1 MYIKYELNRAKN
13 GEVFN
18 REMIEWVLETDRD
31 LIELDDRLNYLL
43 AQHISNI
50 EEVKKYGTGYIGS
63 MKIVGL
69 VINDNDYVGDL
80 DEEAFK
86 SYLSST
92 GMIGPD
98 VIEWNRELGPS
109 KEKSDESKETDS
121 NDNE

>member
-31 LIELDDRLNYLL
+31 LVELDDRLNYLL
-43 AQHISNI
+43 AQHISNV

-69 VINDNDYVGDL
+69 VINDNDYVGGL
-80 DEEAFK
+80 NEEAFK
-86 SYLSST
+86 GYLSSSE
-92 GMIGPD
+92 MIGPD
-98 VIEWNRELGPS
+98 VIEWNRKDEEQKDD
-109 KEKSDESKETDS
+109 KENKE
-121 NDNE
+121 

>member
-31 LIELDDRLNYLL
+31 LVELDDRLNYLL
-43 AQHISNI
+43 AQHISNL

-69 VINDNDYVGDL
+69 VITDKDYVGGL
-80 DEEAFK
+80 NEEAFK
-86 SYLSST
+86 GYLSSSAI
-92 GMIGPD
+92 IGPD
-98 VIEWNRELGPS
+98 IIEWERTKS
-109 KEKSDESKETDS
+109 KEENKE
-121 NDNE
+121 